1 LFRRAGELQVLA
13 EFRRRSVGNTYPFA
27 GAKKGEGRGVPRVR
41 TFAAQHEEHTHF
53 LGIASDK
60 CILEP

>member
-1 LFRRAGELQVLA
+1 VLA
-13 EFRRRSVGNTYPFA
+13 EFRRRSVGNTYPVA